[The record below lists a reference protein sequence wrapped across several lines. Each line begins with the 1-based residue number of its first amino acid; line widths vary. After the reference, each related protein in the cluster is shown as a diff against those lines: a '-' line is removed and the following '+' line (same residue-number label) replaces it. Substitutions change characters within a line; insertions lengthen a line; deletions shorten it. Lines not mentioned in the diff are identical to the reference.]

1 MVSNTVGIA
10 GRVAVS
16 RWVFNNSNSS
26 SSDCADNCANNCGNN
41 VRNNSDFRSG
51 VFGAV
56 ASWCAVILN
65 TKQNFAN
72 LQDKVYETLFR

>member
-1 MVSNTVGIA
+1 MAETGAGASYTVGIT

-26 SSDCADNCANNCGNN
+26 ASDCADNCANNCGNN

-51 VFGAV
+51 VFGSV
-56 ASWCAVILN
+56 AS
-65 TKQNFAN
+65 
-72 LQDKVYETLFR
+72 